1 LPQIEVDPLSLDLR
15 GAGPGRPVTR
25 TLTIRNL
32 GAELTLQVQL
42 SLTPSAAGPNFTVE
56 DSQGDVL
63 SRVVGVQAQRSVEL
77 TITHSPVADLSDATL
92 LLETN
97 DPINPMLEVPLRG
110 L

>member
-1 LPQIEVDPLSLDLR
+1 GLGGGYGTLRFQTSSDVTREASVLVQVGGVSLPQIEVDPLSLDLR

-63 SRVVGVQAQRSVEL
+63 SRVVGVQAQRSV
-77 TITHSPVADLSDATL
+77 
-92 LLETN
+92 
-97 DPINPMLEVPLRG
+97 
-110 L
+110 